1 MSFSLGDSCSSWMF
15 KGDHRDKAAR
25 QRSLKEETQKAKA
38 GFYAG
43 VIRLPAFQVPSATA
57 LRAHLGQ
64 ALLGGGW
71 TSQ

>member
-1 MSFSLGDSCSSWMF
+1 MF

-64 ALLGGGW
+64 ALLGSGR